1 MYNIS
6 RMEYSR
12 IISKMVKIDDYMIR
26 SENII
31 EDMDKWMTSNVH
43 NTGQQNNLK
52 NKKMKK
58 ISI

>member
-1 MYNIS
+1 
-6 RMEYSR
+6 MEYSR